1 MRQRHRE
8 FSRENLGVGVH
19 GWWRPTAR
27 CGYAN
32 CIYDCR
38 SLNLVE
44 SCPLND
50 GLTSFGVITSKK
62 YTVGNVLT
70 WMQHVADALAYMH
83 SEVVMHRDIKLANIL
98 LDRTMRKAKLAD
110 FNIAVRIDRSWLT
123 VDVGTRGYIAPEVKH
138 ILEH

>member
-1 MRQRHRE
+1 M
-8 FSRENLGVGVH
+8 
-19 GWWRPTAR
+19 
-27 CGYAN
+27 
-32 CIYDCR
+32 
-38 SLNLVE
+38 
-44 SCPLND
+44 
-50 GLTSFGVITSKK
+50 
-62 YTVGNVLT
+62 GNVLT